1 MNEREQAKSGELTS
15 FLHLTGWRP
24 VVLALL
30 AGTAA
35 AVGLYLALG
44 EPAQFVARYN
54 VSVRDV
60 ADDDL
65 TPQEIGSLAQGI
77 VLDMQ
82 LPQTIAGVEA
92 AEATRG
98 LVEEEDY
105 EIGIQRSPAST
116 EIIDIN
122 VVSDTPEN
130 AQNVA
135 VETAIIG
142 LNTNLVGERA
152 TLSNKVDALQAEL
165 DVQEQAEA
173 GLIEDAGGL
182 RPDTAYLRAS
192 ELYLARLDFIANP
205 PLINEVDDDGNVV
218 QVPAPEPETPTV
230 EELLADVEE
239 LERIDREYQRVR
251 ARIDDLNGRLGDDRQ
266 SLREVNTAIVDLQDE
281 RTTPSVI
288 QQIDTEEA
296 SRISSLLTG
305 ILLFAIPA
313 ALLTILTFVIFDLLF
328 RRTDEVLIVAD
339 PIDAHGVLA
348 AGSHP
353 ALPEASVAQLVVVD
367 DEGNETIPVPDET
380 LARIYDA
387 EDDFVDDDDDIDDQ
401 NYEDEDDADGGEGE
415 DGGDSDKGKGKGKSK
430 ESRWG
435 RDAGSKAG

>member
-24 VVLALL
+24 VVLALI

-82 LPQTIAGVEA
+82 LPQTIAAIEA

-105 EIGIQRSPAST
+105 EIAIQRSPAST

-165 DVQEQAEA
+165 DAQEEAEA

-192 ELYLARLDFIANP
+192 ELYLARLDFIADP
-205 PLINEVDDDGNVV
+205 PLIDEVDDDGNVV
-218 QVPAPEPETPTV
+218 QVPTPEPETPTV

-239 LERIDREYQRVR
+239 LERVDREYQRVR

-266 SLREVNTAIVDLQDE
+266 SLREVNTAIADLQDE
-281 RTTPSVI
+281 RTSPSVI
-288 QQIDTEEA
+288 QQVDTEEA

-313 ALLTILTFVIFDLLF
+313 ALLTILAFVIFDLLF
-328 RRTDEVLIVAD
+328 RRNSEVLIVAD

-367 DEGNETIPVPDET
+367 QEGNETGVVPDEN
-380 LARIYDA
+380 LSRIYDA
-387 EDDFVDDDDDIDDQ
+387 EEDFAVDKDAGHDDDSHEGDLGD
-401 NYEDEDDADGGEGE
+401 DDAEGS
-415 DGGDSDKGKGKGKSK
+415 GDSGKKKKGKGKSK